1 MTLVP
6 PAPETVVGEAAA
18 ATRERDEAEREAFER
33 GGAVDE
39 AWDLPAEIRA
49 AARARELTGRAL
61 RGWHVSDPTDVDDIV
76 LMVDE
81 LITNAVVHGGGP
93 VRLRLRLDGSRVIGE
108 VSDANPAGPPA
119 PKTPDPLDWAE
130 AGRGLLLVGALSS
143 DFGTRPDAVGKTVWF
158 SRVLHGTRGAAHDAP
173 TPATARGTNP
183 LVNPERISPRPS

>member
-1 MTLVP
+1 M
-6 PAPETVVGEAAA
+6 GEAAA

-108 VSDANPAGPPA
+108 VSDANPAGPPRRR
-119 PKTPDPLDWAE
+119 PPIRSTGP
-130 AGRGLLLVGALSS
+130 
-143 DFGTRPDAVGKTVWF
+143 RPDAGCCSSAPSPPT
-158 SRVLHGTRGAAHDAP
+158 SAPDPTR
-173 TPATARGTNP
+173 
-183 LVNPERISPRPS
+183 